1 VELEFVNYVT
11 PGASGYVE
19 ASTQQPANIAAFLK
33 HNQPSNLRAISE
45 GMFGYSVSRPTM
57 NKNYFH
63 AIYNSSENFRCPL
76 EGWHTESGPGAYEAV
91 CFMLQLHI

>member
-11 PGASGYVE
+11 PGTFGY
-19 ASTQQPANIAAFLK
+19 STTTSQQPPNMAGFLQ

-45 GMFGYSVSRPTM
+45 GMFGYSISRPTM
-57 NKNYFH
+57 NKDYFH
-63 AIYNSSENFRCPL
+63 AIFDNAEIFGCPI

-91 CFMLQLHI
+91 ISPFDIPL